1 MAILI
6 LDPDRVAQLRRLW
19 PGMDGERTTGG
30 WEETTVLTPKP
41 DAEHRDVVGGLSA
54 VFDATI
60 RAKFL
65 GAASAGVTLTD
76 RTPDWKTNYRNPDA
90 VVFLNGTAAVNHE
103 THWVGGPDLAVE
115 VISPGETPSAKFGF
129 YESIGTKE
137 LLVVNRKP
145 WRLELFALTDGKL
158 RLVGSS
164 PAVVTSAALGLT
176 FQLVDATPRPRIAVT
191 HPATG
196 GAWSV

>member
-6 LDPDRVAQLRRLW
+6 LDLDRIAQLYKLW
-19 PGMDGERTTGG
+19 PGLDDERTTEV
-30 WEETTVLTPKP
+30 WEGLTVLTPKP

-54 VFDATI
+54 LFNATI

-65 GAASAGVTLTD
+65 GTASASATLSD
-76 RTPDWKTNYRNPDA
+76 RTPDWRGNYCNPDA
-90 VVFLNGTAAVNHE
+90 VVFLNGNPAVNHD

-115 VISPGETPSAKFGF
+115 VISPCETPNAKFGF
-129 YESIGTKE
+129 YESIGTRE
-137 LLVVNRKP
+137 LLFVNRWP
-145 WRLELFALTDGKL
+145 WTLELFALSDGKL
-158 RLVGSS
+158 RLAGSS
-164 PAVVTSAALGLT
+164 PGVVTSAALGLT
-176 FQLVDATPRPRIAVT
+176 FQLAEGSPRPRIAVM

>member
-6 LDPDRVAQLRRLW
+6 FDPDRIAQLYRLW
-19 PGMDGERTTGG
+19 PGLDDERTTEV
-30 WEETTVLTPKP
+30 WEGITVLTPRG

-54 VFDATI
+54 CFNALFGS
-60 RAKFL
+60 KSL
-65 GAASAGVTLTD
+65 GTASAGASLTD
-76 RTPDWKTNYRNPDA
+76 RTPDWKSNYRNPDA

-129 YESIGTKE
+129 YESIGTRE
-137 LLVVNRKP
+137 LLIVNRKP
-145 WRLELFALTDGKL
+145 WRLELFALADGKL
-158 RLVGSS
+158 QLVGSS
-164 PAVVTSAALGLT
+164 PGVCTSAALGLT